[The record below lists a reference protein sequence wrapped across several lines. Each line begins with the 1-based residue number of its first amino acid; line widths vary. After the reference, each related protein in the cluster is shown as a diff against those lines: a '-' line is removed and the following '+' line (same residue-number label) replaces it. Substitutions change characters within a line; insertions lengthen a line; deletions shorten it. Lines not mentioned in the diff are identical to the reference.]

1 MTQKTAENPSIRQML
16 EHTQSYR
23 TTLESLYTIG
33 KSLLSAPSLEQHVSD
48 AYTDL
53 VGKVLTEA
61 DHQGDLAAIDGV
73 DEAEA
78 RVELLM
84 QDVLVPRVTEVEEI
98 EKRLAE
104 HEESKTPVPFTTRD
118 VETASQEALVRKE
131 MLELL
136 SDNIQLT
143 RTIVGMESAS
153 IDVAR
158 DSVLLVAKRMGAAL
172 ESIHIDIASLEAT
185 QVLGEM
191 VEAVDRIEALVEK
204 AHEAAEEALSAC
216 EFDQGED
223 PMEDLIEKHR
233 EENPSGTHVDDDVT
247 VGSLGDSS
255 DDDEEESGD
264 EESDEDEDSD
274 DESSAGDE
282 QDEEEEGEEES
293 GTSDDDANDE
303 NEDE

>member
-1 MTQKTAENPSIRQML
+1 MTQKTAEKPSIRQML
-16 EHTQSYR
+16 AHTQSYR

-33 KSLLSAPSLEQHVSD
+33 KSLLSTPALEQHVSD

-61 DHQGDLAAIDGV
+61 DHQGDLAVVDGV

-104 HEESKTPVPFTTRD
+104 HEESKTPVPFTSRD
-118 VETASQEALVRKE
+118 VETASQEAMVRKE
-131 MLELL
+131 MLDLL
-136 SDNIQLT
+136 ADNIQLT
-143 RTIVGMESAS
+143 RTIVGMESVS

-172 ESIHIDIASLEAT
+172 ESIQIDIASLEAT

-264 EESDEDEDSD
+264 EGSDDDESGEDSD
-274 DESSAGDE
+274 DEGSAGDE
-282 QDEEEEGEEES
+282 QDEEEES
-293 GTSDDDANDE
+293 GASDGDDADE
-303 NEDE
+303 NKDE